1 MAEAS
6 DVLAS
11 DAEREAAVAR
21 LREEA
26 AAGRLDTAEFERR
39 IDLAYRAQTRG
50 ELARLAADLPAP
62 APPAASPWRSEAMRR
77 QAAGF
82 VTVNAVAIA
91 IWLATGAN
99 GGFWP
104 IWVLLVSG
112 IGLFTLVVRTAFG
125 VEQTAGSRRLER
137 RERREQVRRRRR

>member
-62 APPAASPWRSEAMRR
+62 APPAAPAASPWRSEAIRR

-82 VTVNAVAIA
+82 VIVNVVAIA
-91 IWLATGAN
+91 VWLATGAN

-112 IGLFTLVVRTAFG
+112 IGLFAVVVRTAFG
-125 VEQTAGSRRLER
+125 VEQTAGPRRLARGER
-137 RERREQVRRRRR
+137 VRRRRR

>member
-11 DAEREAAVAR
+11 DAEREAAVVR

-26 AAGRLDTAEFERR
+26 AAGRIDTSEFERR

-50 ELARLAADLPAP
+50 ELARLAADLPAD
-62 APPAASPWRSEAMRR
+62 AAAVPSPWRSQAMRR

-82 VTVNAVAIA
+82 VIVNAVCIA
-91 IWLATGAN
+91 VWLATGAN

-104 IWVLLVSG
+104 VWVLLASG

-125 VEQTAGSRRLER
+125 VGSPTEPRRRPR
-137 RERREQVRRRRR
+137 REGVRRRRR

>member
-11 DAEREAAVAR
+11 DAEREAAVAQ

-26 AAGRLDTAEFERR
+26 ATGRLDTAEFERR

-62 APPAASPWRSEAMRR
+62 APPALPVASPWRSEAMRR
-77 QAAGF
+77 QAVGF
-82 VTVNAVAIA
+82 VIVNVVAIA
-91 IWLATGAN
+91 VWLATGAN

-112 IGLFTLVVRTAFG
+112 IGLFAVVVRTAFG
-125 VEQTAGSRRLER
+125 VEQTARPRRLER
-137 RERREQVRRRRR
+137 GERVRRRRR

>member
-1 MAEAS
+1 VAEAS

-62 APPAASPWRSEAMRR
+62 APPTPAAASPWRSEAMRR

-125 VEQTAGSRRLER
+125 VDPTAGSRRLER
-137 RERREQVRRRRR
+137 RERRRHRG

>member
-50 ELARLAADLPAP
+50 EPARLAADLPAP
-62 APPAASPWRSEAMRR
+62 APPAASPRRSAARR
-77 QAAGF
+77 RPAAGF

-125 VEQTAGSRRLER
+125 VDQPGGPRRLER
-137 RERREQVRRRRR
+137 GERVRRRRR

>member
-1 MAEAS
+1 VAEAS

-62 APPAASPWRSEAMRR
+62 AAPAPPAVSPWRSEAMRR

-82 VTVNAVAIA
+82 VIVNVVAIA
-91 IWLATGAN
+91 VWLATGAN

-112 IGLFTLVVRTAFG
+112 IGLFTLVVHTAFG
-125 VEQTAGSRRLER
+125 VEQAAGPRRLER
-137 RERREQVRRRRR
+137 RERRRHRN